1 VRLEGQVDELIT
13 AIKQRDRQAVTL
25 LLDRDPALA
34 SGRSATGGTPAIT
47 AIYRRAGEILDLLRA
62 RGVAFDVFEAA
73 ASGDE
78 RRVLHLAAHFRHQKM
93 VELLLERGADVH
105 LRARNSH
112 ANTPRHAALA
122 GGAGV
127 ALVQRL
133 LDAGVTVDARQGGGY
148 TGLHE
153 AASLGSAENVRLRLE
168 AGADPDARTLTER
181 ARIG

>member
-1 VRLEGQVDELIT
+1 MRPEGQVDELIT

-25 LLDRDPALA
+25 PLDRDPALA
-34 SGRSATGGTPAIT
+34 SERSSTGGTPAIT
-47 AIYRRAGEILDLLRA
+47 ARYRRAGEILEL
-62 RGVAFDVFEAA
+62 FDADPSLIRSHAVDGWPPF
-73 ASGDE
+73 
-78 RRVLHLAAHFRHQKM
+78 HLAAHFRHQRM

-105 LRARNSH
+105 LRARNSY
-112 ANTPRHAALA
+112 ANTPLHAALA

-127 ALVQRL
+127 VLVQRL

-153 AASLGSAENVRLRLE
+153 YGHVAI
-168 AGADPDARTLTER
+168 ARMLTER